1 MLIVNANIHPMEGEE
16 LKNGYLRF
24 SKGKITQLGPMET
37 LTPLEG
43 EEVLDAEGR
52 SLYPGFIDAH
62 CHLGMWEDGLG
73 FEGDDG
79 NEESDPATPQLR
91 AVDAVNPMD
100 RCFAEAARGGI
111 TTVLTGPGSAN
122 AIGGQWVAM
131 KTWGRRIDEMLLT
144 DYAGMK
150 FALGE
155 NPKTVYH
162 DKNQAPNTRMATAAI
177 IREQLKK
184 AQRYQKDLQDALA
197 DEELD
202 EPEYDS
208 KSEALLPVLRRE
220 KKAFI
225 HCHRADDIFT
235 AIRIA
240 KEFNLD
246 YVIVHCTEGWMVAD
260 LLEAEGVSA
269 VCGPILCDRSKP
281 ELRNLDVSGMAK
293 MSQAGMKSAL
303 CTDHPVIPI
312 QYLPLCAGIAVG
324 AGLPYEEALK
334 SITLY
339 AAQAAGI
346 ADRVGSLVPGK
357 DADFT
362 LYSADPFLPY
372 SKPDRVF
379 ILGEEVLSSN
389 GASRNGT

>member
-1 MLIVNANIHPMEGEE
+1 MLIINAHIVPVEGSE
-16 LKNGYLRF
+16 LQNGFLRF
-24 SKGKITQLGPMET
+24 ADGKITEMGSMDELSF
-37 LTPLEG
+37 LEG
-43 EEVLDAEGR
+43 EEFYDAEGR

-79 NEESDPATPQLR
+79 NEESDPSTPQLR

-100 RCFAEAARGGI
+100 RCFGEAARGGV

-122 AIGGQWVAM
+122 PIGGQWVAM
-131 KTWGRRIDEMLLT
+131 KTSGRRIDDMLLT
-144 DYAGMK
+144 DNAGMK

-162 DKNQAPNTRMATAAI
+162 DKNLAPNTRMATAAI

-184 AQRYQKDLQDALA
+184 AQRYMKDLEDAAA

-208 KSEALLPVLRRE
+208 KCEALLPVLRRE

-235 AIRIA
+235 AIRIGR
-240 KEFNLD
+240 EFNLD

-260 LLEAEGVSA
+260 MLQEEGVQA
-269 VCGPILCDRSKP
+269 ICGPILCDRSKP
-281 ELRNLDVSGMAK
+281 ELRNLNVGGMAEMHRK
-293 MSQAGMKSAL
+293 GMEMAL

-312 QYLPLCAGIAVG
+312 QYLPLCAGIAAG
-324 AGLPYEEALK
+324 AGLPWEEALK
-334 SITLY
+334 SITIN
-339 AAQAAGI
+339 AARIAGI
-346 ADRVGSLVPGK
+346 DSRVGSLVPGK

-362 LYSADPFLPY
+362 LYSTDPFLPY
-372 SKPDRVF
+372 SKPDKVF
-379 ILGEEVLSSN
+379 ILGKEVV
-389 GASRNGT
+389 

>member
-1 MLIVNANIHPMEGEE
+1 MLIINARIYTMENTPIE
-16 LKNGYLRF
+16 NGFIRF
-24 SKGKITQLGPMET
+24 ADGKIIEVGSMDNFTAD
-37 LTPLEG
+37 
-43 EEVLDAEGR
+43 EEAFDAEGR

-62 CHLGMWEDGLG
+62 CHIGMWEDGLG

-79 NEESDPATPQLR
+79 NEETDPTTPQLR
-91 AVDAVNPMD
+91 AIDAVNPMD
-100 RCFAEAARGGI
+100 RCFKEAAAGGV

-122 AIGGQWVAM
+122 PIGGQWLAM
-131 KTWGRRIDEMLLT
+131 KTSGRRIDDMLLT
-144 DYAGMK
+144 DNAGMK

-162 DKNQAPNTRMATAAI
+162 DKSLAPNTRMATAAI

-184 AQRYQKDLQDALA
+184 AQRYMKDLDAAA
-197 DEELD
+197 DDVELD

-208 KSEALLPVLRRE
+208 KCEALLPVLRRE

-235 AIRIA
+235 AIRIGR
-240 KEFNLD
+240 EFNLD
-246 YVIVHCTEGWMVAD
+246 FVIVHCTEGWMIAD
-260 LLEAEGVSA
+260 LLKAEGIKA
-269 VCGPILCDRSKP
+269 ICGPVLCDRSKP
-281 ELRNLDVSGMAK
+281 ELRNLNVAGMAEMQK
-293 MSQAGMKSAL
+293 QGMEMAL

-324 AGLPYEEALK
+324 AGLPWMDALK
-334 SITLY
+334 SITIN
-339 AAQAAGI
+339 AARIAGI
-346 ADRVGSLVPGK
+346 ADRVGSIAPGK

-372 SKPDRVF
+372 SKPDKVF
-379 ILGEEVLSSN
+379 ILGEKIV
-389 GASRNGT
+389 

>member
-1 MLIVNANIHPMEGEE
+1 MLIINAHIIPVEGSE
-16 LKNGYLRF
+16 LENGFLRF
-24 SKGKITQLGPMET
+24 ADGKITEMGSMDGLSF
-37 LTPLEG
+37 LEG
-43 EEVLDAEGR
+43 EEFYNAEGR

-79 NEESDPATPQLR
+79 NEESDPSTPQLR

-100 RCFAEAARGGI
+100 RCFGEAARGGV

-122 AIGGQWVAM
+122 PIGGQWVAM
-131 KTWGRRIDEMLLT
+131 KTSGRRIDNMLLT
-144 DYAGMK
+144 DNAGMK

-162 DKNQAPNTRMATAAI
+162 DKNLAPNTRMATAAI

-184 AQRYQKDLQDALA
+184 AQRYMKDLEDAAA

-208 KSEALLPVLRRE
+208 KCEALLPVLRRE

-235 AIRIA
+235 AIRIGR
-240 KEFNLD
+240 EFNLD

-260 LLEAEGVSA
+260 MLQEEGVQA
-269 VCGPILCDRSKP
+269 ICGPILCDRSKP
-281 ELRNLDVSGMAK
+281 ELRNLNVGGMAEMHRK
-293 MSQAGMKSAL
+293 GMEMAL

-324 AGLPYEEALK
+324 AGLPWEEALK
-334 SITLY
+334 SITIN
-339 AAQAAGI
+339 AARIAGI
-346 ADRVGSLVPGK
+346 DSRVGSLVPGK
-357 DADFT
+357 DADFS

-372 SKPDRVF
+372 SKPDKVF
-379 ILGEEVLSSN
+379 ILGKEVF
-389 GASRNGT
+389 